1 MAGKTRSGL
10 ANDKRAYGCSRY
22 CPITQEAPVVSTT
35 YTVTYDGNGNT
46 SGSPPVDGLSP
57 YNSGSTVTVL
67 GNTGALVQSGSAF
80 DDWNTQSD
88 GSGTTY
94 LPGNIFTINVN
105 TILYAI
111 WLPL

>member
-1 MAGKTRSGL
+1 MAGKKRSGL

-22 CPITQEAPVVSTT
+22 CPITQEVPVVSTT

-67 GNTGALVQSGSAF
+67 GNTGTLVNSGYDF
-80 DDWNTQSD
+80 DDWNTQPD
-88 GSGTTY
+88 GSGTAY
-94 LPGNIFTINVN
+94 VPGFTFTINGN

-111 WLPL
+111 WLAL